1 MATLGLNARVGR
13 SRVGLKNANSRC
25 LLRAKLSRVRRG
37 VFLLAWTIRP
47 GRPGERLMVCEPTP
61 PSFGGIDGK
70 RILVAR
76 DRATYL
82 LGDAYIETARQVAF
96 RAAASVPGTTKSR
109 EANIKKALDY
119 NGEHRAC
126 NRAYLDA
133 NQTFD
138 HHVMTELSE
147 AEREQESNGYRLSEA
162 DFIKRLVK
170 HLILLSLSRNSFWA
184 AVAVFQVLCNYPTA
198 ALNFVYPFVAPNRSI
213 DKEKWQCSRNRG
225 KLLKFVGER
234 FGVHPENLFTER
246 GPEVYSPSDWQV
258 QTINE
263 CLAVFR
269 PMGRAT
275 VPKRYRGD
283 LLIPYDDNDPRGDER
298 IEVDRMALLFS
309 PEDLNRILESVGLRP
324 FEQSIRR
331 LNFAAVL
338 KRPAVRKYHAS

>member
-1 MATLGLNARVGR
+1 
-13 SRVGLKNANSRC
+13 
-25 LLRAKLSRVRRG
+25 
-37 VFLLAWTIRP
+37 
-47 GRPGERLMVCEPTP
+47 MVCEPTP

-70 RILVAR
+70 RILAAR

-82 LGDAYIETARQVAF
+82 LGDAYSETAKQVAF
-96 RAAASVPGTTKSR
+96 RAAANVRGTTKSR
-109 EANIKKALDY
+109 KANIKKALEY
-119 NGEHRAC
+119 NGEHRTC

-138 HHVMTELSE
+138 HCVMTELSE
-147 AEREQESNGYRLSEA
+147 AEREQESNGHQLSEA

-184 AVAVFQVLCNYPTA
+184 AVAVFQVLCNYPTT

-234 FGVHPENLFTER
+234 FGVQPENLFIEC

-269 PMGRAT
+269 PVGRAT
-275 VPKRYRGD
+275 VPERYRGD

-298 IEVDRMALLFS
+298 IEVDRMAILFS
-309 PEDLNRILESVGLRP
+309 PVDLNRILESVGLRP
-324 FEQSIRR
+324 FEESIRR
-331 LNFAAVL
+331 LNFAAVP
-338 KRPAVRKYHAS
+338 KRPAVRKYHAR